1 MEALILLLLVIGIYL
16 LSKRSI
22 NKLAT
27 ILDGIFHNHHIVNGI
42 IALIFFPG
50 TVLHEM
56 AHFFMATILFL
67 KVANVNLLPQWE
79 RNSIKLG
86 SVTYYKKDV
95 FRSILVGIAPIFVG
109 TGILW
114 WLSLTGFFPAHTWW
128 MNIILGYFIWVI
140 SSTMFSSRQDLI
152 DILYVIPLII
162 FIVILVFI
170 FKINVV
176 GSVNALVAT
185 PWFIAALHHIA
196 NIDLMLGVA
205 LGVHV
210 VANILFEV
218 TLYTLYKKRHL

>member
-1 MEALILLLLVIGIYL
+1 MEALVLLILVIGIYF

-27 ILDGIFHNHHIVNGI
+27 ILDRIFHNHHLVNGI
-42 IALIFFPG
+42 IALTFFPG

-67 KVANVNLLPQWE
+67 KVAKVNLLPTWE
-79 RNSIKLG
+79 KNSIKLG
-86 SVTYYKKDV
+86 SVTYYKRDV

-128 MNIILGYFIWVI
+128 MNIILGYIIWVI

-162 FIVILVFI
+162 FIAIIVFL

-176 GSVNALVAT
+176 GSFTALVHT
-185 PWFIAALHHIA
+185 SWFVSGLHHLS
-196 NIDLMLGVA
+196 NINFMLAIA
-205 LGVHV
+205 LGVHII
-210 VANILFEV
+210 ANIIFEAL
-218 TLYTLYKKRHL
+218 LYFQAPT

>member
-1 MEALILLLLVIGIYL
+1 MEALILLALVIGIYL

-27 ILDGIFHNHHIVNGI
+27 ILDRLFHNHHITNGVI
-42 IALIFFPG
+42 SLIFFPG

-56 AHFFMATILFL
+56 AHFFMATILLL
-67 KVANVNLLPQWE
+67 KVAKVNLLPTWE
-79 RNSIKLG
+79 KNNIKLG
-86 SVTYYKKDV
+86 SVSYYKKDV

-109 TGILW
+109 VGILW
-114 WLSLTGFFPAHTWW
+114 WLSLTGLFPAHTWW
-128 MNIILGYFIWVI
+128 LNILLGYLIWVV

-162 FIVILVFI
+162 FIAIVVYL

-176 GSVNALVAT
+176 GSVTTLIQT
-185 PWFIAALHHIA
+185 PWFIAGLHHIS
-196 NIDLMLGVA
+196 NINLMLAIA

-210 VANILFEV
+210 IANICFEII
-218 TLYTLYKKRHL
+218 LYIMHP

>member
-1 MEALILLLLVIGIYL
+1 MEALILLALVNGIYL

-42 IALIFFPG
+42 IAFIFFPG

-67 KVANVNLLPQWE
+67 KVAKVNLLPQWE

-162 FIVILVFI
+162 FIVILVFV

-176 GSVNALVAT
+176 GSVTAFIAT
-185 PWFIAALHHIA
+185 PGFKAALHHVN
-196 NIDLMLGVA
+196 NINVMLGIA
-205 LGVHV
+205 FGVHV
-210 VANILFEV
+210 IANILFSAA
-218 TLYTLYKKRHL
+218 LYLRYRKYR